1 MTDLS
6 LLPFSK
12 ELDLLYIRRLNV
24 KFFLTIVSLL
34 TFTSVIYSQNVWL
47 NPNNGQW
54 DKEIEYSVDLSNGHL
69 YVDQK
74 GFTYDLNNAMAH
86 HHELEEN
93 HALET
98 DKIECQ
104 VIKAHFENST
114 WKGVKKEENLSS
126 FYRNYFIGNDKS
138 RWKSKVF
145 SVEQATMIDF
155 YDGIDLVLNGA
166 TEKLKYSFI
175 VKPGIDISI
184 IDYSIKGSDKVSL
197 IDGALHIQ
205 TRFGEIIE
213 ERPTAWTEKEG
224 KKTRVEVEFIVVNDH
239 VKFHFPK
246 GYDETQTLVI
256 DPYLVFSTFSGSTAD
271 NWGMTATPDTQGN
284 LYAGGIVIQ
293 AGGNYP
299 TTPGAFD
306 LTFNG
311 GFVGLQVGGFDS
323 ALSKFNPTGTSLI
336 FSTYFG
342 GSQNEAPHSLVT
354 DENDNLYVL
363 GVTSSPNFPVIAG
376 CFDVSHNGGPTVEVN
391 ELGYNGA
398 DIYVAHFN
406 AAGSSLVGSTFVG
419 GSGTDGINTGALNY
433 NYGDPFRGEII
444 VKNGFVYVSSSTQS
458 SDFPTFGASQGSLNG
473 AQDAVIFKINS
484 ALTTMSW
491 STYFGG
497 SGLESGNSI
506 QLASNGNVYVAG
518 GTNSNSLPFISG
530 NDLTFNGGVAD
541 GYIVKLQGGTS
552 AIMAGT
558 FMGLSEYDQAYFVQL
573 DNLNEVYVYG
583 QSESAWPISAGVYG
597 NPNSG
602 QFIRKY
608 SNNLNTIIW
617 TTMIGAG
624 TGHAEIS
631 PTAFLVSD
639 CFDIYISGWG
649 GFINYSYSTQATF
662 STSNGFPLTA
672 DAYQNVTT
680 GSNFYIAVLDQ
691 DAAFLKYAT
700 YMGGTSSSYNH
711 VDGGTSRFDK
721 SGRIYHAVCGAC
733 GGQDYGFTSTPG
745 VWSPTNQSSNCNL
758 AAFKFELSTIDA
770 VVAAPDP
777 LICLPDPVIFNN
789 NSANGNAF
797 YWDFGDGT
805 TSTAINPSHLYPGA
819 GNYTVTLVV
828 TDTNGCFSPDSI
840 QFLIN
845 IGDFQGGII
854 VPSGAVCPGI
864 PFQLEAYGGA
874 IYEWSPANV
883 LDDPTSATPI
893 ATVNVTTVFTVIVSD
908 SCGADTLQLTLP
920 VFPTNPS
927 ISNDTSICIGNS
939 AQITAGG
946 GGTYLWSPA
955 TTLDD
960 PTSANPIATPQ
971 INTTYSVVI
980 TSPDGCINNES
991 MLVSVFYTPPIP
1003 VIPDS
1008 VQMCVGSSI
1017 AITVSGGD
1025 SYVWSPNY
1033 QINQLTGPTVIVS
1046 PADDF
1051 IYYCNF
1057 INACGFVLDSVLVKV
1072 VEATILA
1079 GSDTIICPGESAI
1092 LWASGGISY
1101 SWSPTATLNNSTL
1114 SQVIATP
1121 TSSTLYTVIGIDST
1135 GCTDTAYVQVDLY
1148 PQPFIQTS
1156 PDVYAF
1162 YGDVIQLSAASTTNG
1177 PYIWSPAEFLS
1188 CVSCSSPEANPNQNT
1203 TYIVTYTDENGC
1215 SASDNVHIYYDPI
1228 VYVPNTFTPNGD
1240 ESNQGFHIVAH
1251 NIQSFELLIFDRWGE
1266 LIFTMSDLT
1275 DYWDGSYKGNNCQ
1288 DGTYVWKLIYYD
1300 FLNKEYNLTGH
1311 VNLLR

>member
-1 MTDLS
+1 M
-6 LLPFSK
+6 
-12 ELDLLYIRRLNV
+12 N
-24 KFFLTIVSLL
+24 
-34 TFTSVIYSQNVWL
+34 SQN
-47 NPNNGQW
+47 
-54 DKEIEYSVDLSNGHL
+54 S
-69 YVDQK
+69 
-74 GFTYDLNNAMAH
+74 
-86 HHELEEN
+86 
-93 HALET
+93 
-98 DKIECQ
+98 
-104 VIKAHFENST
+104 
-114 WKGVKKEENLSS
+114 
-126 FYRNYFIGNDKS
+126 
-138 RWKSKVF
+138 
-145 SVEQATMIDF
+145 
-155 YDGIDLVLNGA
+155 
-166 TEKLKYSFI
+166 
-175 VKPGIDISI
+175 
-184 IDYSIKGSDKVSL
+184 
-197 IDGALHIQ
+197 
-205 TRFGEIIE
+205 
-213 ERPTAWTEKEG
+213 
-224 KKTRVEVEFIVVNDH
+224 
-239 VKFHFPK
+239 
-246 GYDETQTLVI
+246 
-256 DPYLVFSTFSGSTAD
+256 
-271 NWGMTATPDTQGN
+271 
-284 LYAGGIVIQ
+284 
-293 AGGNYP
+293 
-299 TTPGAFD
+299 
-306 LTFNG
+306 
-311 GFVGLQVGGFDS
+311 
-323 ALSKFNPTGTSLI
+323 
-336 FSTYFG
+336 
-342 GSQNEAPHSLVT
+342 
-354 DENDNLYVL
+354 
-363 GVTSSPNFPVIAG
+363 
-376 CFDVSHNGGPTVEVN
+376 
-391 ELGYNGA
+391 
-398 DIYVAHFN
+398 
-406 AAGSSLVGSTFVG
+406 
-419 GSGTDGINTGALNY
+419 
-433 NYGDPFRGEII
+433 
-444 VKNGFVYVSSSTQS
+444 
-458 SDFPTFGASQGSLNG
+458 
-473 AQDAVIFKINS
+473 
-484 ALTTMSW
+484 
-491 STYFGG
+491 
-497 SGLESGNSI
+497 
-506 QLASNGNVYVAG
+506 
-518 GTNSNSLPFISG
+518 
-530 NDLTFNGGVAD
+530 
-541 GYIVKLQGGTS
+541 
-552 AIMAGT
+552 
-558 FMGLSEYDQAYFVQL
+558 
-573 DNLNEVYVYG
+573 
-583 QSESAWPISAGVYG
+583 
-597 NPNSG
+597 
-602 QFIRKY
+602 
-608 SNNLNTIIW
+608 
-617 TTMIGAG
+617 
-624 TGHAEIS
+624 
-631 PTAFLVSD
+631 
-639 CFDIYISGWG
+639 
-649 GFINYSYSTQATF
+649 QATF
-662 STSNGFPLTA
+662 SSSNGFSVTA
-672 DAYQNVTT
+672 DAFQSTT
-680 GSNFYIAVLDQ
+680 NGSNFYIAVLDQ

-700 YMGGTSSSYNH
+700 YMGGSTSSSNH

-920 VFPTNPS
+920 VFPTSPS

-1101 SWSPTATLNNSTL
+1101 SWSPMATLNNSTL

-1162 YGDVIQLSAASTTNG
+1162 YGDVIQLSATSTTNG

-1188 CVSCSSPEANPNQNT
+1188 CVSCSSPVANPNQNT

-1288 DGTYVWKLIYYD
+1288 DGTYVWKLVYYD